1 MKINELISNFEIFTT
16 NEEKEVLQNLDRL
29 SLLDSFSPRE
39 QVVIEN
45 LVKKSL
51 VSKVVHNNSTLVI
64 KNV

>member
-16 NEEKEVLQNLDRL
+16 NEEKEVLENLNRL
-29 SLLDSFSPRE
+29 APLESFSPRE

-45 LVKKSL
+45 LIKKSL

-64 KNV
+64 KNA